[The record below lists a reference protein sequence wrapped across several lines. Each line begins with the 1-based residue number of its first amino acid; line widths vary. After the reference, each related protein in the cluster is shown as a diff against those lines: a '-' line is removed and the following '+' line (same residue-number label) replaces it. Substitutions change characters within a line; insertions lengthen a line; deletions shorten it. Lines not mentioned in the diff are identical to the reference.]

1 MKNFFK
7 ILLVTMLL
15 SSATV
20 HAVEKITIFFP
31 YAASASSTPAMLA
44 VIDEANKMQSSFKF
58 MLEFKPGGN
67 QSIAVKA
74 MDQDP
79 KDSLALIAPAY
90 VENHRSKLID
100 KNNYVPVWAMGDACW
115 AVFTNVGD
123 MSKGISSLAGTK
135 ELVVGGVGFGNAAH
149 LTGIMLGEK
158 YKFNTRYVIFKAN
171 TDALINMVGN
181 NGVNMAIDKIE
192 GFASFKPKN
201 DKLQVL
207 AVSCPSRMT
216 ALPQVKTLKEQGID
230 APSVFNIIIANKA
243 MDDDKRTKIR
253 AVLTLA
259 AERMGADS
267 FMKLSGLLPPQFNK
281 ISQDDFYSK
290 SIVKF
295 DTLLDQYKN
304 TIESAK
310 NAN

>member
-44 VIDEANKMQSSFKF
+44 IIDEANKMQSSFKF

-67 QSIAVKA
+67 QSISIKA

-90 VENHRSKLID
+90 VENYRSKLID
-100 KNNYVPVWAMGDACW
+100 KNNYVPIWALGDACW

-123 MSKGISSLAGTK
+123 MSTGIDSLASIK
-135 ELVVGGVGFGNAAH
+135 ELIVGGVGFGNASH

-158 YKFNTRYVIFKAN
+158 YKFNLRYVIFKSN

-192 GFASFKPKN
+192 GYAAFKSKN
-201 DKLQVL
+201 DSLQVL
-207 AVSCPSRMT
+207 AVSCPSRVSVM
-216 ALPQVKTLKEQGID
+216 PEVKTLKEQGINV
-230 APSVFNIIIANKA
+230 PSVFNIIVANKS
-243 MDDDKRTKIR
+243 MNNDKRAKIR
-253 AVLTLA
+253 SVLISA
-259 AERMGADS
+259 AERIGVDS
-267 FMKLSGLLPPQFNK
+267 FMKLSGTIPPQFVST
-281 ISQDDFYSK
+281 SQDEYYTK
-290 SIVKF
+290 SLAIFEELAVRYEKA
-295 DTLLDQYKN
+295 
-304 TIESAK
+304 IENAK
-310 NAN
+310 K

>member
-1 MKNFFK
+1 MKKLATTFIF
-7 ILLVTMLL
+7 LCLT
-15 SSATV
+15 ATV
-20 HAVEKITIFFP
+20 YAKEKITIYFP
-31 YAASASSTPAMLA
+31 YAASASSTPATLRI
-44 VIDEANKMQSSFKF
+44 IDEANKMQSSFEF
-58 MLEFKPGGN
+58 ILEFKPGGN
-67 QSIAVKA
+67 QSIAVKT
-74 MDQDP
+74 MDQNP

-90 VENHRSKLID
+90 IENHRSKLID
-100 KNNYVPVWAMGDACW
+100 KDNYVPVWSMGDACW
-115 AVFTNVGD
+115 AVFTNIGD
-123 MSKGISSLAGTK
+123 MTKGVSSLAGTK

-158 YKFNTRYVIFKAN
+158 YKVNTRYVVFKSN
-171 TDALINMVGN
+171 TDALVNIVGN

-192 GFASFKPKN
+192 GFAAFKPKN

-216 ALPQVKTLKEQGID
+216 AIPEVKTLKEQGID

-253 AVLTLA
+253 AILTLA
-259 AERMGADS
+259 AERMGPDA
-267 FMKLSGLLPPQFNK
+267 FMKLSGLVPPQFNK

-295 DTLLDQYKN
+295 ETLLDKYKN

-310 NAN
+310 SAN

>member
-1 MKNFFK
+1 MKKLATTFIF
-7 ILLVTMLL
+7 LCLT
-15 SSATV
+15 ATV
-20 HAVEKITIFFP
+20 YAKEKITIYFP
-31 YAASASSTPAMLA
+31 YAASASSTPATLRI
-44 VIDEANKMQSSFKF
+44 IDEANKMQSSFEF
-58 MLEFKPGGN
+58 ILEFKPGGN
-67 QSIAVKA
+67 QSIAVKT
-74 MDQDP
+74 MDQNP

-100 KNNYVPVWAMGDACW
+100 KDNYVPVWSMGDACW
-115 AVFTNVGD
+115 AVFTNIGD
-123 MSKGISSLAGTK
+123 MTKGVSSLAGTK

-158 YKFNTRYVIFKAN
+158 YKVNTRYVVFKSN
-171 TDALINMVGN
+171 TDALVNIVGN

-192 GFASFKPKN
+192 GFAAFKPKN

-216 ALPQVKTLKEQGID
+216 AIPEVKTLKEQGID

-253 AVLTLA
+253 AILTLA
-259 AERMGADS
+259 AERMGPDA

-295 DTLLDQYKN
+295 ETLLDKYKN

-310 NAN
+310 SAN

>member
-1 MKNFFK
+1 MKK
-7 ILLVTMLL
+7 L
-15 SSATV
+15 ATTFLFLCLT
-20 HAVEKITIFFP
+20 ATAYAKEKITIYFP
-31 YAASASSTPAMLA
+31 YAASASSTPAMLR
-44 VIDEANKMQSSFKF
+44 VIDEANKMQSSFEF
-58 MLEFKPGGN
+58 ILEFKPGGN
-67 QSIAVKA
+67 QSIAVKT
-74 MDQDP
+74 MDQNP

-90 VENHRSKLID
+90 IENHRSKLID
-100 KNNYVPVWAMGDACW
+100 KDNYVPVWSIGDACW
-115 AVFTNVGD
+115 AVFTNIGD
-123 MSKGISSLAGTK
+123 MTKGVSSLAGTK

-158 YKFNTRYVIFKAN
+158 YKVNTRYVVFKSN
-171 TDALINMVGN
+171 TDALVNMVGN

-192 GFASFKPKN
+192 GFAAFKPKN

-216 ALPQVKTLKEQGID
+216 AMPKVKTLKEQGID

-253 AVLTLA
+253 AILTLA
-259 AERMGADS
+259 AERMGPDA

-295 DTLLDQYKN
+295 ETLLDKYKN
-304 TIESAK
+304 TIESSK
-310 NAN
+310 SAN

>member
-1 MKNFFK
+1 MKYFVKF
-7 ILLVTMLL
+7 LLAVSMLANL
-15 SSATV
+15 PAY
-20 HAVEKITIFFP
+20 AKEKITVFFP
-31 YAASASSTPAMLA
+31 YAASASSTPAMLR
-44 VIDEANKMQSSFKF
+44 VIDEANKMQSSFEF
-58 MLEFKPGGN
+58 ILEFKPGGN
-67 QSIAVKA
+67 QALAVKA
-74 MDQDP
+74 MDQNP
-79 KDSLALIAPAY
+79 MGSLALIAPAY

-100 KNNYVPVWAMGDACW
+100 KNNYVPIWAMGDACW

-123 MSKGISSLAGTK
+123 MSKGINSLAGTK

-158 YKFNTRYVIFKAN
+158 YKFNTRYVVFKSN
-171 TDALINMVGN
+171 TDALVNMVGN
-181 NGVNMAIDKIE
+181 NGVGMAIDKIE
-192 GFASFKPKN
+192 GYSSFKPKN

-216 ALPQVKTLKEQGID
+216 ALPDVKTLKEQGID

-259 AERMGADS
+259 AERMGADA
-267 FMKLSGLLPPQFNK
+267 FMKLSGLVPPQFNN
-281 ISQDDFYSK
+281 ISQWDFYSN

-295 DTLLDQYKN
+295 DTLLDRYKN

-310 NAN
+310 NSN

>member
-1 MKNFFK
+1 MKYLTKF
-7 ILLVTMLL
+7 LLIACVLVSL
-15 SSATV
+15 NS

-74 MDQDP
+74 MDQAP

-90 VENHRSKLID
+90 VENYRSKLIN
-100 KNNYVPVWAMGDACW
+100 KNNYVPVWALGDACW
-115 AVFTNVGD
+115 AVFTNVGN
-123 MSKGISSLAGTK
+123 MSTGINSLAGIK
-135 ELVVGGVGFGNAAH
+135 ELVVGGVGFGNATH

-158 YKFNTRYVIFKAN
+158 YKFNTRYAVFKSN
-171 TDALINMVGN
+171 TDALINIVGN

-201 DKLQVL
+201 DNLQVL
-207 AVSCPSRMT
+207 AVSCPNRMT
-216 ALPQVKTLKEQGID
+216 AIPMIKTLKEQGIN
-230 APSVFNIIIANKA
+230 APFVFNILIADKY

-259 AERMGADS
+259 AEKIGADA
-267 FMKLSGLLPPQFNK
+267 FMKLSGLIPPQFNK
-281 ISQDDFYSK
+281 TSQDEYYFRSLAIFE
-290 SIVKF
+290 S
-295 DTLLDQYKN
+295 L
-304 TIESAK
+304 TIRYEKVIEKAK
-310 NAN
+310 